1 MKRERTSL
9 WRKIR
14 NAIFLILVLFPCG
27 EIAARIIGWTPLYN
41 NDYKVHAV
49 PQNWLVGDSIYGL
62 QLNPGKFSVTLND
75 SIKFDTSHD
84 RFRKRRSGEKDSCE
98 RVFVYGC
105 SFTYGY
111 GVNDDET
118 FVSLLN
124 QSRKGESF
132 SNFGVPGYGTLQGLM
147 RLKGAIE
154 AGNVPASVMI
164 VHSGVH
170 PERNGMANSYR
181 KALKIG
187 YKNSNKHVESNMRDA
202 RFPFLERAESTIQ
215 FVSWKE
221 IYNNWPG
228 REKFAI
234 VNAIQSLS
242 QEKPNEEELAQITE
256 QVFEDIFDLC
266 QANAIQCIIVN
277 LDDPTFKKRYRKSLD
292 NYQVEVVSINFDF
305 TSEKCTNR
313 PYDSHPNALGHQKIA
328 QSILDHLNQSSE

>member
-49 PQNWLVGDSIYGL
+49 PKHWLVGDSIYGL
-62 QLNPGKFSVTLND
+62 QLSPGKFSITLND
-75 SIKFDTSHD
+75 SVTFHTSHD

-98 RVFVYGC
+98 RIFVYGC

-111 GVNDDET
+111 GVNDDQT

-124 QSRKGESF
+124 RSREGESF
-132 SNFGVPGYGTLQGLM
+132 SNFGVPGYGTLQALM
-147 RLKGAIE
+147 RLKKEIE
-154 AGNVPASVMI
+154 SGNVPSSVMI
-164 VHSGVH
+164 VHSSVH

-187 YKNSNKHVESNMRDA
+187 YKNSNKHVESNMQDA
-202 RFPFLERAESTIQ
+202 RFPFMEKSKSAVQ

-221 IYNNWPG
+221 IYSNWPG
-228 REKFAI
+228 REQFAI
-234 VNAIQSLS
+234 VNAVQSLS
-242 QEKPNEEELAQITE
+242 QERPNEEKLEQITE
-256 QVFEDIFDLC
+256 RIFEDIVELC
-266 QANAIQCIIVN
+266 DANSIRCIVVN
-277 LDDPTFKKRYRKSLD
+277 LDDGKFKNRYQDLLEKF
-292 NYQVEVVSINFDF
+292 QVGVVSVNFDF
-305 TSEKCTNR
+305 TSEKYTNR
-313 PYDSHPNALGHQKIA
+313 PYDSHPNTLGHKRIA
-328 QSILDHLNQSSE
+328 GSILDYLNQSKE